1 MLGDSRAPEV
11 TGNESDN
18 YTPAAENP
26 DLPILFPTFNS
37 GVWFCFVL
45 LETILTFHLAAG
57 NFREQTTAA
66 QRSETKE
73 KRKKGEGKEPL
84 LRFLFFFFVGGGEG
98 ERDFVFHNREHYNDA
113 APHNENLVFY

>member
-1 MLGDSRAPEV
+1 MLGDSSAPEV

-84 LRFLFFFFVGGGEG
+84 LRFLFFFFCGGRRG
-98 ERDFVFHNREHYNDA
+98 RKRFCIS
-113 APHNENLVFY
+113 